1 MFLGSLGKLLVSCA
15 VVAVVLVLTMQ
26 SPHNAAPGTVA
37 RWQGALVLGV
47 GLEGGL
53 VLGLRVVR

>member
-1 MFLGSLGKLLVSCA
+1 M
-15 VVAVVLVLTMQ
+15 VAVVLVLTMQ
-26 SPHNAAPGTVA
+26 SPHNTTPGTMA
-37 RWQGALVLGV
+37 RWQGALVPGV

>member
-1 MFLGSLGKLLVSCA
+1 M
-15 VVAVVLVLTMQ
+15 VAVVLVLTMQ
-26 SPHNAAPGTVA
+26 SPHNAAPGTMA
-37 RWQGALVLGV
+37 RWQGALVPGV